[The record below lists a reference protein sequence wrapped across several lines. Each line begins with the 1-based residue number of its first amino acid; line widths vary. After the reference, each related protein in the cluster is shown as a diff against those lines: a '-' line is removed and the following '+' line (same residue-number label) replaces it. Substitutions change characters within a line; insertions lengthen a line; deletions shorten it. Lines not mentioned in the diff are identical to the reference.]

1 VIYAE
6 SKGEI
11 KGHELS
17 TTGRRFGL
25 VFISIRAGWQSLH
38 SLGLLVSLKGDTM
51 PDSIGDN
58 IEEEIGDNID
68 HIISDSVAHYLD
80 DSMIDKSKKKKIV
93 RRVVSLQLPPPR
105 RKRRPG
111 ASYQAQKCKA
121 PCFRRLRSCLYSSS
135 VKRCQSISLK
145 KPDTPIFRRC
155 RRIFSFGT
163 FPPRFVCQ

>member
-80 DSMIDKSKKKKIV
+80 DSMIDNMSDILQEIKLFSSMNYRSKAT
-93 RRVVSLQLPPPR
+93 SEYLL
-105 RKRRPG
+105 
-111 ASYQAQKCKA
+111 AEALCE
-121 PCFRRLRSCLYSSS
+121 
-135 VKRCQSISLK
+135 
-145 KPDTPIFRRC
+145 
-155 RRIFSFGT
+155 
-163 FPPRFVCQ
+163 